1 MPSRMK
7 PDLSGVGGRWE
18 YIMSLTN
25 LSSIHPTHRDG
36 AWDLQ
41 AGEAMRLPIG
51 PGQRELRVLE
61 GRVWV
66 TQRGALDLPSD
77 DYWLEAG
84 DALDLP
90 SGAELVIEAWPQARF
105 QLLVPPQACASRRA
119 GHPVSRVSGFS
130 TRLSNRLLTLLPR
143 PTTA

>member
-1 MPSRMK
+1 
-7 PDLSGVGGRWE
+7 
-18 YIMSLTN
+18 MSKTHFA
-25 LSSIHPTHRDG
+25 SIHPTRRDG

-41 AGEAMRLPIG
+41 AGETMRLPIG

-66 TQRGALDLPSD
+66 TQQGALDLPSD

-90 SGAELVIEAWPQARF
+90 SGADLVIEAWPQARF
-105 QLLVPPQACASRRA
+105 QLLVPPQACAQRAAARRLSAGAGVSGPLSRLLRLA
-119 GHPVSRVSGFS
+119 PVSRLVQWSQ
-130 TRLSNRLLTLLPR
+130 RLQGASR
-143 PTTA
+143 PTVA

>member
-1 MPSRMK
+1 
-7 PDLSGVGGRWE
+7 
-18 YIMSLTN
+18 MSLTN
-25 LSSIHPTHRDG
+25 LSSIHPTGADG
-36 AWDLQ
+36 AWSLQ

-51 PGQRELRVLE
+51 PGQRELRVVE

-90 SGAELVIEAWPQARF
+90 SGAELVVEAWPQARF
-105 QLLVPPQACASRRA
+105 QLLVPPQACAQRRA
-119 GHPVSRVSGFS
+119 AKPLNRLSGLS
-130 TRLSNRLLTLLPR
+130 TRLSSRLLSWLPR

>member
-1 MPSRMK
+1 
-7 PDLSGVGGRWE
+7 
-18 YIMSLTN
+18 MSKTHFA
-25 LSSIHPTHRDG
+25 SIHPTRRDG

-41 AGEAMRLPIG
+41 AGDAMRLPIG
-51 PGQRELRVLE
+51 PGPRELRVLE

-66 TQRGALDLPSD
+66 TQRGAMDLPSD

-105 QLLVPPQACASRRA
+105 QLLVPPQACAQRSGA
-119 GHPVSRVSGFS
+119 GRVSGMS
-130 TRLSNRLLTLLPR
+130 GVSGRLLRVSQVLRLAQWSQRLLGASR
-143 PTTA
+143 PTVA